1 MKETL
6 TLDEF
11 KNFMKNMAEKDNNK
25 KSVQVSA
32 PSIEECLE
40 QAAIDLN
47 TAVAHLEY
55 EVLVKGMKGL
65 FGVGKKNYTLIVYKT
80 EEKEENTSSIE
91 EFGTDEFVE
100 EQIKDKDGEVILNL
114 YRGEAFLKVYPP
126 EGKGKKAT
134 LEQAL
139 FKINTRNITDFDKAL
154 VSKIVK
160 LADGM
165 TIKVGSYI
173 PKTSNNTTVSL
184 RTEENDMKAYIT
196 LTPPGEGG
204 SDLEKETI
212 LSFLKN
218 NMVVFGVDEKNLED
232 FLDHP
237 AYGTSFLVAEGLQP
251 QHGADAE
258 IIYNFNTEGTSALLK
273 EKDGK
278 VDFKDKSLI
287 QNVVEGQVLAEKKPA
302 EQGVKGRT
310 VTGNAIDVRDG
321 RDKEFKIGSNVTIID
336 KGLKAV
342 AAANGQVLLVNEK
355 ISVESV
361 HLVDGDVSI
370 ATGNIHFL
378 GTVVVTGNV
387 EDGFSVKATG
397 NIEIKGNVGKCI
409 IDAVG
414 NVIVHQGINCNEN
427 GSVKAGKG
435 VMAKFIQNS
444 KVEAGEI
451 VFVTDGIINSYVDSN
466 GKIICKGK
474 RATVVGGRLR
484 ATEEISAKT
493 FGSLAV
499 GSTEIEVGFDP
510 KSKER
515 LLELEE
521 KKAADEKELEEID
534 RNLGTLENIKKKMR
548 SKFPEEKQKVLDELT
563 EKSMSL
569 KTELTDIE
577 NENATILEHIKS
589 IKTTGKISAGATVYP
604 GVKITIKDA
613 HLEIKNEL
621 KRITFVNEDSMI
633 KTRKYEE
640 PEEESFEES

>member
-11 KNFMKNMAEKDNNK
+11 KNYMKNLAEKDNNV

-40 QAAIDLN
+40 QAAIELN

-55 EVLVKGMKGL
+55 EVIVKGIKGL
-65 FGVGKKNYTLIVYKT
+65 FGVGKKNYTLVVYKI
-80 EEKEENTSSIE
+80 EEKEENVSSIE

-114 YRGEAFLKVYPP
+114 YRGEVFLKVYPP

-139 FKINTRNITDFDKAL
+139 YKINTRNVTDFDKAL
-154 VSKIVK
+154 VTKIVK

-165 TIKVGSYI
+165 TIKVGSYL

-184 RTEENDMKAYIT
+184 RTEESDMKAYIT

-218 NMVVFGVDEKNLED
+218 NMVVFGVNEKNLED

-237 AYGTSFLVAEGLQP
+237 AYGTSYLVAEGLQP

-258 IIYNFNTEGTSALLK
+258 IKYNFNTEGTSALLK

-302 EQGVKGRT
+302 EQGLKGRT
-310 VTGNAIDVRDG
+310 VTGNSLEARDG
-321 RDKEFKIGSNVTIID
+321 RDKEFKIGNNVRID
-336 KGLKAV
+336 GLKAV
-342 AAANGQVLLVNEK
+342 ATTNGQVLLLNEK

-521 KKAADEKELEEID
+521 KKVADEKELEEID
-534 RNLGTLENIKKKMR
+534 RNVATLENLKRKLKN
-548 SKFPEEKQKVLDELT
+548 KFPEEKQKVYEELS
-563 EKSMSL
+563 EKSENL
-569 KTELTDIE
+569 KAELKDIE
-577 NENATILEHIKS
+577 TESADIYEHIKALKS
-589 IKTTGKISAGATVYP
+589 TGKISAGATVYP

-621 KRITFVNEDSMI
+621 KRITFVNEDSII

-640 PEEESFEES
+640 PLEEALEES